1 MTALRHFET
10 ISELYLHLAQVRR
23 PSVEKPAFYYND
35 GERYVAV
42 SFDEFTARVESFGM
56 GMRELGVE
64 RESIVAILAENR
76 PEWIYADFATIGL
89 GAADAPLYPSL
100 TSDTVE
106 YILRDS
112 EAVGV
117 VVSNKHQL
125 AKVASIA
132 KKPKR
137 LKFVVTMNDEDAE
150 GENVYSFSEVCRMGE
165 RALAERPKAFE
176 EIAARAEPDEVAS
189 VIYTSGTTG
198 EPKGVVLTH
207 RNIMSNVRDAH
218 ATMPIEEG
226 DRFLSF
232 LPLCHIFERMAGYY
246 TMFAGGVSLYHTGG
260 VENVADGLQI
270 IKPTIMTAVPRLFE
284 RIYSRVVSSV
294 ERESSTKRAI
304 FRWAI
309 DVGYR
314 YHEARRAG
322 AISPFL
328 KARHKLADK
337 LVLKKI
343 RDRTGGKIK
352 YFISGGAALPRELGE
367 FFEAV
372 GVLVLEGYGLTESS
386 PVISVNRVDNYKFG
400 SVGIPFPSVEV
411 KIANDGEILARGPNV
426 MRGYFRNKKET
437 DKTIVDGWLHTGDV
451 GMFDSDG
458 FLFITDRKKHLFK
471 TSAGKYIAPTPI
483 ENAFR
488 AGKYI
493 DQFVLI
499 GERRTFLSALV
510 VPDFEALKV
519 YADREGI
526 AYGDVA
532 DLTKR
537 DEIYDLFEKEIAK
550 LQKKLANYERVRK
563 FAVLDKP
570 FTVEDGEITPKLS
583 VRRKNVEERYKHLID
598 EMYGAGLKDR
608 RLP

>member
-1 MTALRHFET
+1 MTSLRHFET
-10 ISELYLHLAQVRR
+10 ISELYLYLAQVRR
-23 PSVEKPAFYYND
+23 PSVEKPAFHYND
-35 GERYVAV
+35 GERYVSV
-42 SFDEFTARVESFGM
+42 SFDEFKNRVESFGM
-56 GMRELGVE
+56 GLRALGTE

-76 PEWIYADFATIGL
+76 PEWIFADFATIGV

-100 TSDTVE
+100 TADTVE
-106 YILRDS
+106 FVLRDS
-112 EAVGV
+112 EAVGI

-125 AKVASIA
+125 DKVAA
-132 KKPKR
+132 MKKKPKR

-150 GENVYSFSEVCRMGE
+150 GEDVYSFSDVCRMGE
-165 RALAERPKAFE
+165 RALSENPDAFE
-176 EIAARAEPDEVAS
+176 ELAAMASPDDVAS

-207 RNIMSNVRDAH
+207 RNIMSNVMDAH
-218 ATMPIEEG
+218 QSMPIEED

-246 TMFAGGVSLYHTGG
+246 TMFAGGVGLYYAGG
-260 VENVADGLQI
+260 VENVADGLRK

-294 ERESSTKRAI
+294 ERESAAKRAI

-322 AISPFL
+322 AISPIL
-328 KARHKLADK
+328 KPQHRLADK
-337 LVLKKI
+337 MVFKKI
-343 RDRTGGKIK
+343 RDRTGGNIK

-386 PVISVNRVDNYKFG
+386 PVIAVNRIDNYKFG
-400 SVGIPFPSVEV
+400 SVGAPFPSVEV

-437 DKTIVDGWLHTGDV
+437 EKTIVDGWLHTGDV

-483 ENAFR
+483 ENTFR
-488 AGKYI
+488 TGKFI

-499 GERRTFLSALV
+499 GDSRTFLSALI
-510 VPDFEALKV
+510 VPDFDALKEH
-519 YADREGI
+519 ADREGI

-537 DEIYDLFEKEIAK
+537 DEIYDLFEKEVAK

-563 FAVLDKP
+563 FALLDKP
-570 FTVEDGEITPKLS
+570 FTVEGGEITPKLS

-598 EMYGAGLKDR
+598 EMYGSGLKG
-608 RLP
+608 